1 MLTYE
6 QLRHFAEHGWVLEE
20 NVLSP
25 EQIEAYKTGLERQSQ
40 YVRPLAHEDNDE
52 IVHIDCMVNGDP
64 LFREWLMI
72 PQVLEANRQLMGA
85 EIKYETCHAMIK
97 RPHTERHTQHD
108 PLRDPEKMGWHRGMR
123 PKWGT
128 FPHDTD
134 ADLVNCVFLN
144 NITYLTD
151 VAPGDG
157 GTMILDG
164 SHRLEGTY
172 ETLKD
177 KCPVVEATAAA
188 GSILHFTESLLHAGV
203 PILSENVRYTMF
215 YGFTPNWFVNWP
227 GTEVPAYILKTVRD
241 DELRGILGGNSRY
254 SGHYPMI

>member
-1 MLTYE
+1 
-6 QLRHFAEHGWVLEE
+6 
-20 NVLSP
+20 
-25 EQIEAYKTGLERQSQ
+25 
-40 YVRPLAHEDNDE
+40 
-52 IVHIDCMVNGDP
+52 MVNGDP

-85 EIKYETCHAMIK
+85 EIKYGDMPCHDQTAPHRAPHPA
-97 RPHTERHTQHD
+97 RPLARSG
-108 PLRDPEKMGWHRGMR
+108 KMGWHRGMR

-172 ETLKD
+172 ETLKE
-177 KCPVVEATAAA
+177 KCPVVEATASA

-227 GTEVPAYILKTVRD
+227 GTEVPDYVLKTVRD
-241 DELRGILGGNSRY
+241 DELRGILGGNSGY
-254 SGHYPMI
+254 SGQDPIL